1 MIFRLTDK
9 VILKLKIYFIYW
21 ALMLKYEKE
30 LEHEANE
37 DEEWRQTNKHSKLSR
52 KATTYETRVARRY
65 SGNFF
70 FKLPCHRKGRV
81 WWTILRTR
89 RYTYVK

>member
-37 DEEWRQTNKHSKLSR
+37 DEEWRQTNKHS
-52 KATTYETRVARRY
+52 
-65 SGNFF
+65 
-70 FKLPCHRKGRV
+70 
-81 WWTILRTR
+81 
-89 RYTYVK
+89 